1 MSSATHCLAL
11 LAIACL
17 PLNGF
22 AQHPGAERL
31 AWMAGDW
38 TQKSDKETVSEIWQ
52 GPAGGMLVATNL
64 TRRASGKAS
73 FEFLRIAETPT
84 GLSYF
89 AMPGGRPATEFK
101 MKELGDKRAVFE
113 NASHGFPQR
122 ILYWRDGEALVA
134 RIEGTI
140 NGKERG
146 EEWRF
151 TKSSR

>member
-1 MSSATHCLAL
+1 MSGIKHCLAL
-11 LAIACL
+11 VAFACL
-17 PLNGF
+17 PLNGL
-22 AQHPGAERL
+22 AQSPSAESL
-31 AWMAGDW
+31 AWMVGEW
-38 TQKSDKETVSEIWQ
+38 VQKGDKETVGEIWQ
-52 GPAGGMLVATNL
+52 GPAGRMLVATNL

-101 MKELGDKRAVFE
+101 MKELGDKRIVFE
-113 NASHGFPQR
+113 NAAHDFPQR
-122 ILYWRDGEALVA
+122 VLYWRDGEALMA

-146 EEWRF
+146 EQWRF
-151 TKSSR
+151 LPGR